1 MRHRV
6 GGRKLSRSK
15 DERRRLFTGLVRD
28 LLIHGAITTSVAK
41 AKAVQPMI
49 EKIITKVKTGQ
60 QSDQRLVARIIT
72 DRSIRQQ
79 LIDEVNTRFAGRT
92 SGYTRIIKLGLR
104 KSDATEMAQLSFV
117 DVRVI
122 AEVVKPEKGESAKT
136 VKNAQEAPVKTAKP
150 EKAQVKNR
158 KKTLP
163 KKK

>member
-41 AKAVQPMI
+41 AKAVQPVI
-49 EKIITKVKTGQ
+49 EKIITKVKTGKE
-60 QSDQRLVARIIT
+60 SDQRLVARIIT

-79 LIDEVNTRFAGRT
+79 LIDEVKTRYADRT

-104 KSDATEMAQLSFV
+104 KSDATHMAQLSLV
-117 DVRVI
+117 DVRVV
-122 AEVVKPEKGESAKT
+122 AEVVQPEKKE
-136 VKNAQEAPVKTAKP
+136 PVKTDKKP
-150 EKAQVKNR
+150 QEKLKVKNR
-158 KKTLP
+158 KKTVTE
-163 KKK
+163 KK